1 MTARRSRRGRLS
13 LSVIYLHRRGRFLR
27 RPNGCRYNV
36 RQFLARRDGC
46 GRSFRWSRARQWWR
60 VSDPMVFSASSDVVG
75 ICSNYAGEVS
85 IRADVVSTSDDVV
98 STSDDVLRIS
108 DDVIRPIGNIMHK
121 HRQA

>member
-60 VSDPMVFSASSDVVG
+60 MSDPMVVNAGGNVVSAGGRMVIG
-75 ICSNYAGEVS
+75 
-85 IRADVVSTSDDVV
+85 ADVVSIGDNVLSIGDDM
-98 STSDDVLRIS
+98 IQ
-108 DDVIRPIGNIMHK
+108 PIGNIIRK